1 MKRLAVFVEGETEL
15 EFVSKF
21 LQEVAGQK
29 HISIDAYKCFGGGK
43 SGINRWDQLLASSS
57 VTDEKYYALI
67 YVSGTDNRVN
77 HDIRRKLPTLKAQ
90 NFNRIVGLKDL
101 RGEHYGRT
109 MSLADLPSME
119 LGSRVVERECL
130 PLPARIVIAVM
141 EIETWFL
148 AETNHYE
155 CVDAGLTKSTV
166 LSSIS
171 TIGFNPYTD
180 DLTLRPEPAEDLKR
194 LYQTVGKS
202 YNKKSKYRTRTIE
215 CLDYAEIYINLRNQ
229 IVKLGQFVTEID
241 NFLTDTNDF

>member
-29 HISIDAYKCFGGGK
+29 HISIDSYKCFGGGK
-43 SGINRWDQLLASSS
+43 SGTNRWDQLLASSS
-57 VTDEKYYALI
+57 VADEKYYALI

-77 HDIRRKLPTLKAQ
+77 HDIRRKLSTLKAQ
-90 NFNRIVGLKDL
+90 GFNRIVGLKDL
-101 RGEHYGRT
+101 RGEQHGRP
-109 MSLADLPSME
+109 MGLADLPRME
-119 LGSRVVERECL
+119 LGSKVVERECL

-166 LSSIS
+166 LSS
-171 TIGFNPYTD
+171 TLGFDPYTD
-180 DLTLRPEPAEDLKR
+180 DLTLRPEPTEDLKR
-194 LYQTVGKS
+194 LYQIVGKS
-202 YNKKSKYRTRTIE
+202 YSKKLKYRIRTIE
-215 CLDYAEIYINLRNQ
+215 CLDYAEIYINLRNR

-241 NFLTDTNDF
+241 NFLT